1 LRAAMILFRERGY
14 HGSSMRT
21 LARALRMEA
30 ASLYYH
36 FRSKQEI
43 LFAILDRT
51 LDDLLAGVGRA
62 VASADG
68 PEARLRAAVRFHVL
82 FHTDSQHQAFLSHS
96 ELRSRTQATLR
107 LVLARRDE
115 YERVFRGLLASG
127 ARAGVFQVSD
137 VRLTAMA
144 ILTMCTGVAT
154 WFSGGG
160 GRGAA
165 GAHVRLTAVA
175 ILTMCT
181 GVATWF
187 SDGGRLAPEAIA
199 DRYVEMI
206 MRSVKR

>member
-1 LRAAMILFRERGY
+1 
-14 HGSSMRT
+14 
-21 LARALRMEA
+21 MEA

-36 FRSKQEI
+36 FKSKQEI

-82 FHTDSQHQAFLSHS
+82 FHTDSQHEAFLSHS
-96 ELRSRTQATLR
+96 ELRSLTQANLR

-154 WFSGGG
+154 WFS
-160 GRGAA
+160 
-165 GAHVRLTAVA
+165 
-175 ILTMCT
+175 
-181 GVATWF
+181 
-187 SDGGRLAPEAIA
+187 DGGRLAPEAIA

>member
-1 LRAAMILFRERGY
+1 MAAIVAPHERATAAERILRAAIVLFRERGY

-21 LARALRMEA
+21 LARGLRMEA

-36 FRSKQEI
+36 FASKQDI

-51 LDDLLAGVGRA
+51 LDDLLDGVGRA
-62 VASADG
+62 AAAADG

-82 FHTDSQHQAFLSHS
+82 FHTDSPHEAFLSHS
-96 ELRSRTQATLR
+96 ELRSLTQANLR

-127 ARAGVFQVSD
+127 VRAGVFQVSD
-137 VRLTAMA
+137 VRLT
-144 ILTMCTGVAT
+144 TM
-154 WFSGGG
+154 
-160 GRGAA
+160 
-165 GAHVRLTAVA
+165 A

-187 SDGGRLAPEAIA
+187 SDGGRLGPEAIA

-206 MRSVKR
+206 LRSVKRLPKGSPS

>member
-1 LRAAMILFRERGY
+1 MATIVAAHERVTASERILRAATALFRERGY

-21 LARALRMEA
+21 LARGHRMEA

-36 FRSKQEI
+36 FASKQEI

-62 VASADG
+62 VAAVEG

-82 FHTDSQHQAFLSHS
+82 FHTDSQHEAFLSGS
-96 ELRSRTQATLR
+96 ELRSLTLANLR
-107 LVLARRDE
+107 LVLTRRDE
-115 YERVFRGLLASG
+115 YERVFRGLLTSG
-127 ARAGVFQVSD
+127 VRAGVFQVSD

-154 WFSGGG
+154 WFS
-160 GRGAA
+160 
-165 GAHVRLTAVA
+165 
-175 ILTMCT
+175 
-181 GVATWF
+181 
-187 SDGGRLAPEAIA
+187 DDDRLAPEAIA

-206 MRSVKR
+206 LRSVKRCPKGSPS